1 MSDVAVFEPEHKA
14 PVDLWQSLGIPSR
27 GPGLYRALEDG
38 LPYRVYSDLARAIG
52 LDKQSL
58 AKAVDIA
65 PATMQRR
72 MKSGR
77 FTQGESDRIYRLAQV
92 FSAACELFEGDTQGA
107 QRWINQ
113 PVKGLGGV
121 KPIEMMATS
130 AETAAVLDLIG
141 RLEHGVFA

>member
-1 MSDVAVFEPEHKA
+1 MGHVAVFEPANKA
-14 PVDLWQSLGIPSR
+14 PRDVWQALGIPSR
-27 GPGLYRALEDG
+27 GPRLHRALENG
-38 LPYRVYSDLARAIG
+38 LPYQVYSDLARITG

-72 MKSGR
+72 IKAGR
-77 FTQGESDRIYRLAQV
+77 FTQSESDRIYRLAQV
-92 FSAACELFEGDTQGA
+92 FSAACELFEGDTQSA

-113 PVKGLGGV
+113 PVKGLGGAR
-121 KPIEMMATS
+121 PIDMMATS